1 MFSDKIL
8 NAKPGYTYDDFL
20 LVPNASW
27 IEAKDVNTKISLTK
41 DIQLN
46 IPIMSAAMDTVT
58 ESRLA
63 IALAQEGGVGVIH
76 RNITQEAQVEEVKKV
91 KNAED
96 ITVRDVVTINPD
108 SSIETVQDIME
119 NESISGLPVIENEK
133 IVGIISK
140 RDVRPILK
148 SGANKQVKD
157 IMTSDVV
164 TIKENIS
171 PDEALDIAYENK
183 VERLPVVNDEGLL
196 VGILTIKD
204 ILNQDQHP
212 NAARDKN
219 GKYLVAAACGPFD
232 LDRAIALDEAG
243 ADIISID
250 CAHAHNMNVVK
261 FAETIKDNI
270 NADLCMGNIATREAA
285 EDLIAHGADGIKVG
299 IGPGSIC
306 TTRIVAGIGV
316 PQLTAIAD
324 VADVASEAGIPVI
337 ADGGLRYSG
346 DIAKAIGAGADV
358 VMLGNLLAGTLE
370 APGDVVTMNGRKFK
384 TYRGMG
390 SMGAMTGGSGGGAD
404 RYFQEL
410 DKSSSTQMKHSK
422 LVPEGVEGVVP
433 YKGTVNEVIF
443 QLVGGLKSSMGYCGA
458 KDIPTMKEVA
468 HFVRITSSGIKESH
482 PHDFLITN
490 ESPNYPTLD

>member
-1 MFSDKIL
+1 MQFSDKIY

-27 IEAKDVNTKISLTK
+27 IEAKDVDTKVSLTK
-41 DIQLN
+41 DIKLN

-58 ESRLA
+58 EADLA
-63 IALAQEGGVGVIH
+63 IALAQEGGIGVIH
-76 RNITQEAQVEEVKKV
+76 RNINQESQVKEVKKV
-91 KNAED
+91 KSAED
-96 ITVRDVVTINPD
+96 ITVRDVVTISPE

-119 NESISGLPVIENEK
+119 NESVSGLPVMENDK

-140 RDVRPILK
+140 RDVRPFLK
-148 SGANKQVKD
+148 SESKRLVKE
-157 IMTSDVV
+157 IMTSEVV

-171 PDEALDIAYENK
+171 SEEALDIAYENK
-183 VERLPVVNDEGLL
+183 VERLPVISEDGSL

-212 NAARDKN
+212 NAALDKN

-232 LDRAIALDEAG
+232 LDRAMALDQAG

-250 CAHAHNMNVVK
+250 CAHAHNMNVVR

-270 NADLCMGNIATREAA
+270 DADLCMGNIATYEAA
-285 EDLIAHGADGIKVG
+285 EDLISHGADGLKVG

-384 TYRGMG
+384 QYRGMG

-410 DKSSSTQMKHSK
+410 EKGSQMKHSK

-458 KDIPTMKEVA
+458 KNIQTMKEVA
-468 HFVRITSSGIKESH
+468 NFVRITASGIKESH

>member
-1 MFSDKIL
+1 M
-8 NAKPGYTYDDFL
+8 
-20 LVPNASW
+20 
-27 IEAKDVNTKISLTK
+27 
-41 DIQLN
+41 
-46 IPIMSAAMDTVT
+46 
-58 ESRLA
+58 
-63 IALAQEGGVGVIH
+63 
-76 RNITQEAQVEEVKKV
+76 
-91 KNAED
+91 
-96 ITVRDVVTINPD
+96 
-108 SSIETVQDIME
+108 
-119 NESISGLPVIENEK
+119 
-133 IVGIISK
+133 
-140 RDVRPILK
+140 
-148 SGANKQVKD
+148 
-157 IMTSDVV
+157 
-164 TIKENIS
+164 
-171 PDEALDIAYENK
+171 
-183 VERLPVVNDEGLL
+183 
-196 VGILTIKD
+196 
-204 ILNQDQHP
+204 
-212 NAARDKN
+212 
-219 GKYLVAAACGPFD
+219 
-232 LDRAIALDEAG
+232 
-243 ADIISID
+243 
-250 CAHAHNMNVVK
+250 
-261 FAETIKDNI
+261 
-270 NADLCMGNIATREAA
+270 
-285 EDLIAHGADGIKVG
+285 KVG

-316 PQLTAIAD
+316 PQVTAIAD

-410 DKSSSTQMKHSK
+410 EKGSQMKHSK

-458 KDIPTMKEVA
+458 KDIQTMKEVA
-468 HFVRITSSGIKESH
+468 RFVRITTSGIKESH